1 MHTGI
6 GRPRSQP
13 SSSLPSPPRP
23 TWRCA
28 RTWSTT
34 DTISNSL
41 LRRNGLIP
49 TPTMGHQRE
58 RETADDIQRRLLLLA
73 PWLRETGKDLMDRY
87 GMRGHWWLN
96 VGKRGV
102 S

>member
-1 MHTGI
+1 
-6 GRPRSQP
+6 
-13 SSSLPSPPRP
+13 
-23 TWRCA
+23 
-28 RTWSTT
+28 
-34 DTISNSL
+34 
-41 LRRNGLIP
+41 
-49 TPTMGHQRE
+49 MGHQRE